1 VAVAS
6 SRDAGEKNVLA
17 MVMGPDSED
26 ETPGEFIDQP
36 PMGTSPTF
44 DTVPGTTSLVMSH
57 GGSNAAADDN
67 ARSKR
72 KTQSLSVPDSFFD
85 SATLAAAAR
94 GEKVVRLTPEETLA
108 SFEQSIE
115 ADIEEAKRQEQLEI
129 ENESVAKKELEAF
142 QQKERVVGVSRL
154 KEKAAAARRTGAT
167 RIATEKYPGT
177 GHKKPTRPVD
187 KNAGNNA
194 SVSTDSDSED
204 DDGLVMDWRAKK
216 T

>member
-1 VAVAS
+1 MREVVGPGCPVMS
-6 SRDAGEKNVLA
+6 GHDSHCN
-17 MVMGPDSED
+17 MGPQLAGNATAMIIRD
-26 ETPGEFIDQP
+26 TYPHID
-36 PMGTSPTF
+36 M
-44 DTVPGTTSLVMSH
+44 
-57 GGSNAAADDN
+57 AARALEAVR
-67 ARSKR
+67 ARR
-72 KTQSLSVPDSFFD
+72 TR
-85 SATLAAAAR
+85 LAAAAVASDLSVSEA
-94 GEKVVRLTPEETLA
+94 GHLLGFGDATHEPTTLQQIMA
-108 SFEQSIE
+108 RCIATAE
-115 ADIEEAKRQEQLEI
+115 ALPATAIAD
-129 ENESVAKKELEAF
+129 
-142 QQKERVVGVSRL
+142 L